1 MIRGEGACLVCG
13 KPIRYFDKM
22 KKMECV
28 FCHKEFESNA
38 CCEEGHFVC
47 DECHEKRGVEVILR
61 ECETTASRDP
71 IEIMRK
77 LMEDPYIY
85 MHGPEHHIMAGAAL
99 LTAYHNCGGQID
111 LKEALE
117 EMRSRGSKYPG
128 GACGMW
134 GACGAALSAGICFSI
149 MTSSSPLSV
158 ETWGLGNR
166 LTAACL
172 SAIGET
178 GGPRCCKRDSFTAL
192 HEAVKFIGKNLG
204 IVLEEPEQLLCR
216 FSDRN
221 SQCIRFRCPYY
232 PGRRNGSKNTLT
244 GIQNTNEVSK

>member
-1 MIRGEGACLVCG
+1 MSPSVQFVL
-13 KPIRYFDKM
+13 
-22 KKMECV
+22 
-28 FCHKEFESNA
+28 
-38 CCEEGHFVC
+38 EEGG
-47 DECHEKRGVEVILR
+47 EKNDTGIHRKFGLFRSGSQSDRLR
-61 ECETTASRDP
+61 DRHVSEQKISLCSVQSLSL
-71 IEIMRK
+71 I
-77 LMEDPYIY
+77 
-85 MHGPEHHIMAGAAL
+85 HI
-99 LTAYHNCGGQID
+99 
-111 LKEALE
+111 
-117 EMRSRGSKYPG
+117 S
-128 GACGMW
+128 
-134 GACGAALSAGICFSI
+134 
-149 MTSSSPLSV
+149 
-158 ETWGLGNR
+158 WGLGNR

-244 GIQNTNEVSK
+244 GIQNTNEASK

>member
-1 MIRGEGACLVCG
+1 MPDVQECLVCG
-13 KPIRYFDKM
+13 QALEYLVRQEPMI
-22 KKMECV
+22 CS
-28 FCHKEFESNA
+28 FCGKTFLSNTK
-38 CCEEGHFVC
+38 CREGHYVC
-47 DECHEKRGVEVILR
+47 DACHEKQGIREILEICRR
-61 ECETTASRDP
+61 ETSTNPA
-71 IEIMRK
+71 EILVKM
-77 LMEDPYIY
+77 MENPYVY
-85 MHGPEHHIMAGAAL
+85 MHGPEHHVMVGAAL
-99 LTAYHNCGGQID
+99 LTACHNAGREMD
-111 LKEALE
+111 FPAVLE
-117 EMRSRGSKYPG
+117 EMRDRGSQIPG

-232 PGRRNGSKNTLT
+232 PRRRNGSKNTLT
-244 GIQNTNEVSK
+244 GIQNTNEASK